1 MEVQVLVSKRT
12 RISNRR
18 PNALNFTRG
27 GISKSAHMKK
37 PIEMMVQLL
46 DKNKIPLPKGARK
59 KDRGSTSY
67 SKERFHALVAGSSNS
82 YSFIIDSGGSR
93 NMASME

>member
-1 MEVQVLVSKRT
+1 MLASMRT
-12 RISNRR
+12 RLSNRR

-27 GISKSAHMKK
+27 CISKSACMNKT
-37 PIEMMVQLL
+37 IEMMVQLL
-46 DKNKIPLPKGARK
+46 DKNKIPLPKGARR

-67 SKERFHALVAGSSNS
+67 NKERFHALLVGSSNS

-93 NMASME
+93 HMASME